1 MRPLEPASA
10 SHALVFAILILA
22 TNEFAIFEQSRLVS
36 EFGRF
41 GISRASFCGGME
53 ILRSL
58 SIFMD
63 LHSVP
68 TNGDIRRMGINPSSA
83 IEIVDPV
90 RFIVFVHGGMGMAA
104 ENARRLMVTGI
115 GQGARGD
122 LRLDKVFLSVTG
134 LDAHRGAST
143 LETEEALVFR
153 KMLKQSKQVIVVA
166 DPSKL
171 GQVSPAFICP
181 ANEIHLL
188 ITSTAATDESIAPF
202 DRLGVRILRV

>member
-68 TNGDIRRMGINPSSA
+68 TNGDIRRMRINPSSA

-115 GQGARGD
+115 GQGARGN
-122 LRLDKVFLSVTG
+122 LRRQALPARAEPVQ
-134 LDAHRGAST
+134 
-143 LETEEALVFR
+143 EACDGLVFR
-153 KMLKQSKQVIVVA
+153 I
-166 DPSKL
+166 P
-171 GQVSPAFICP
+171 
-181 ANEIHLL
+181 LL
-188 ITSTAATDESIAPF
+188 QQIGRASCRE
-202 DRLGVRILRV
+202 